1 LLTQKLSI
9 VIAFLIIASSI
20 SLIVIYDSNIP
31 ELVKNEQEYQQN
43 LKEQN
48 RELTLIEQIQKLDK
62 FKEKCIDVRA
72 NPNSYYPEAVDAC
85 R

>member
-1 LLTQKLSI
+1 MSKKKLCIAIAAIILLTG
-9 VIAFLIIASSI
+9 V
-20 SLIVIYDSNIP
+20 SLIVIFESNIP
-31 ELVKNEQEYQQN
+31 ELIKNDQEYKQN

-48 RELTLIEQIQKLDK
+48 RELSLIEQIQKLDK